1 VKIYQKI
8 TNFFLLCWVAFFL
21 QQLIS
26 RGSWIFNKT
35 EDQIVWLV
43 LLTLLY
49 VPGRIYKSIKRLP
62 FTSYDYKWIGLVVVF
77 IISTNLWLWYE
88 DSEKVPYAISSD
100 RGAFVNIEDIVAIES
115 FRENSRYKTD
125 NKLTLTLTNGDKVEI
140 WGPHFVSKK
149 RSRLTFN
156 ITYLQKL
163 LED

>member
-1 VKIYQKI
+1 MKIYQKI
-8 TNFFLLCWVAFFL
+8 TNFFLLCWVVFFL

-49 VPGRIYKSIKRLP
+49 IPGRIYKSIKRLP

-88 DSEKVPYAISSD
+88 DFDKVPHAIVSD
-100 RGAFVNIEDIVAIES
+100 DGAFVKIEDIVAIES
-115 FRENSRYKTD
+115 FSDDTRYNSND
-125 NKLTLTLTNGDKVEI
+125 KLTLTLTNGDKVEI
-140 WGPHFVSKK
+140 WDPHFKSK
-149 RSRLTFN
+149 RSKSKFRISTLR
-156 ITYLQKL
+156 IL